1 MKSDWLGCLGN
12 LVEPVAEDCGELLV
26 LLGLVGVEHGE
37 AIEVEE
43 GAEQSPE
50 LRSCLEAG
58 NGQQTEEDGCSK
70 FLRGKRLDQMSDD
83 ELRPSACPMV
93 SRVPSSL
100 QRLHA
105 LSNLYAWLRL
115 NLTLPDNLASAKRTL
130 VRKKLLSCC
139 GRGAR
144 LFLHRH
150 SEPVNVGNRFF

>member
-1 MKSDWLGCLGN
+1 MKSDWLGRLGN

-58 NGQQTEEDGCSK
+58 NGQQTEEEGCSK
-70 FLRGKRLDQMSDD
+70 FLRRKGRSIGSNVMLDD

-115 NLTLPDNLASAKRTL
+115 NAARQLGKCKENTCAKKAFELLWQNCSAFLVLPK
-130 VRKKLLSCC
+130 
-139 GRGAR
+139 
-144 LFLHRH
+144 
-150 SEPVNVGNRFF
+150 

>member
-1 MKSDWLGCLGN
+1 MKSAWSGRLGN

-70 FLRGKRLDQMSDD
+70 FLRRKRGQLDQM
-83 ELRPSACPMV
+83 
-93 SRVPSSL
+93 
-100 QRLHA
+100 
-105 LSNLYAWLRL
+105 
-115 NLTLPDNLASAKRTL
+115 
-130 VRKKLLSCC
+130 
-139 GRGAR
+139 
-144 LFLHRH
+144 
-150 SEPVNVGNRFF
+150 

>member
-1 MKSDWLGCLGN
+1 MQQ
-12 LVEPVAEDCGELLV
+12 VPER
-26 LLGLVGVEHGE
+26 
-37 AIEVEE
+37 EE
-43 GAEQSPE
+43 IGS
-50 LRSCLEAG
+50 
-58 NGQQTEEDGCSK
+58 NV
-70 FLRGKRLDQMSDD
+70 MSDD

-144 LFLHRH
+144 LFLYRQR
-150 SEPVNVGNRFF
+150 EPVNVWNGTSKATFFRFSFSI